1 MQVHGVLIMT
11 LLKMLYFLVLIIV
24 YHPMLT
30 ITKIIFSARWRV
42 NFWKLWFTREKALI
56 IIIYVLILVKQ
67 TQNCVWLLYYNTDN
81 SYFLVNGKEILTLKP
96 TIEIL
101 TFQLSI
107 VLEVYLMDLMLVNL
121 EKYLQIESSLIFQP
135 ITILVVDLTYYA
147 CASI

>member
-1 MQVHGVLIMT
+1 M
-11 LLKMLYFLVLIIV
+11 
-24 YHPMLT
+24 
-30 ITKIIFSARWRV
+30 
-42 NFWKLWFTREKALI
+42 N
-56 IIIYVLILVKQ
+56 Q

-101 TFQLSI
+101 TFQLNI